1 VVANFL
7 AMEHRDM
14 RSLTPEAQEER
25 RRQVIGL
32 RESGLTYEAI
42 GLQVGLTRNG
52 VFDICKR
59 FRESGM
65 EGLQTG
71 PRGPAPGTG
80 RFLTAAQE
88 ATIRGLICRGTPD
101 AYGLPFALWGRAAV
115 AALIEQRCGVRLAV
129 RTMGT
134 YLARW
139 EFTPQKPL
147 RRAYEQQ
154 PDAVRH
160 WLKKDYPV
168 IQAKARR
175 QKGTIFWGDESGLRS
190 DDVRGRGY
198 APRGQTP
205 VVRPCHKRANVGVIS
220 AVSNKGELRW
230 MVLDG
235 AITAAML
242 IIFLGRLIRDAG
254 GKVFLILDRLRVHR
268 AHAVQDW
275 LAEHATQI
283 EVFYLPAYSPELNP
297 DEGVNGD
304 LKQAVTRQPLARS
317 RPELKRSVISHMRRL
332 SKSPKRVRS
341 LFRHPT
347 FRYAA

>member
-1 VVANFL
+1 MKHV
-7 AMEHRDM
+7 DM
-14 RSLTPEAQEER
+14 RSLQPAAQEER
-25 RRQVIGL
+25 RRQVI
-32 RESGLTYEAI
+32 YEAI

-59 FRESGM
+59 FRDSG
-65 EGLQTG
+65 EAGLQTG

-88 ATIRGLICRGTPD
+88 TAIRELICRDTPD

-115 AALIEQRCGVRLAV
+115 AALIEQRCAVRLAV

-160 WLKKDYPV
+160 WLKKDYPA
-168 IQAKARR
+168 IEAKARR
-175 QKGTIFWGDESGLRS
+175 QKGAIFWGDESGLRS

-198 APRGQTP
+198 APRSQTP
-205 VVRPCHKRANVGVIS
+205 VVRPCHQRANVGVIS
-220 AVSNKGELRW
+220 AVNNKGELRW
-230 MVLDG
+230 MVLDR

-242 IIFLGRLIRDAG
+242 IVFLGRLVRDAG
-254 GKVFLILDRLRVHR
+254 SKVFLILDRLRVHR
-268 AHAVQDW
+268 AHAVRDW
-275 LAEHATQI
+275 LAEHVAQI

-304 LKQAVTRQPLARS
+304 LKQAVTRKPPARS
-317 RPELKRSVISHMRRL
+317 RSELKRSVIGYMRSL
-332 SKSPKRVRS
+332 SKSPQRVCS
-341 LFRHPT
+341 LFQHPT

>member
-1 VVANFL
+1 MKHV
-7 AMEHRDM
+7 DM
-14 RSLTPEAQEER
+14 RSLAPAAQEER

-32 RESGLTYEAI
+32 RKSGLTYEAI

-59 FRESGM
+59 FRDSGM
-65 EGLQTG
+65 AGLKTG
-71 PRGPAPGTG
+71 PRGPASGTG

-88 ATIRGLICRGTPD
+88 VAIRGLICRGTPD
-101 AYGLPFALWGRAAV
+101 TYGLPFALWGRAAV
-115 AALIEQRCGVRLAV
+115 AALIGQRCGVRLAV

-160 WLKKDYPV
+160 WLKKDYPA
-168 IQAKARR
+168 IQAKARQ

-205 VVRPCHKRANVGVIS
+205 VVRPCHQRANVGVIS
-220 AVSNKGELRW
+220 AVNNKGELRW
-230 MVLDG
+230 MVLDR

-242 IIFLGRLIRDAG
+242 IVFLGRLIRDAG
-254 GKVFLILDRLRVHR
+254 CKVFLILDRLRVHR
-268 AHAVQDW
+268 AHAVREW
-275 LAEHATQI
+275 LAGHVAQI
-283 EVFYLPAYSPELNP
+283 ELYYLPAYSPELNP

-304 LKQAVTRQPLARS
+304 LKQAVTRKPPARIRS
-317 RPELKRSVISHMRRL
+317 ELKRRVISHMRSL
-332 SKSPKRVRS
+332 SKSPQHVRS

>member
-1 VVANFL
+1 
-7 AMEHRDM
+7 M

-59 FRESGM
+59 FRERGM
-65 EGLQTG
+65 VGLQTG

-88 ATIRGLICRGTPD
+88 ATIRGLICCGTPD

-115 AALIEQRCGVRLAV
+115 AALIEQRYGVRLAV

-160 WLKKDYPV
+160 WLKKDYPA

-190 DDVRGRGY
+190 DGFCQNSC
-198 APRGQTP
+198 QTRRRE
-205 VVRPCHKRANVGVIS
+205 VKAEFS
-220 AVSNKGELRW
+220 LRRFENSEHTAGTTQ
-230 MVLDG
+230 VKQ
-235 AITAAML
+235 ATAA
-242 IIFLGRLIRDAG
+242 GRDVLVVAG
-254 GKVFLILDRLRVHR
+254 ARAEEVAELVIAATEALR
-268 AHAVQDW
+268 
-275 LAEHATQI
+275 
-283 EVFYLPAYSPELNP
+283 
-297 DEGVNGD
+297 
-304 LKQAVTRQPLARS
+304 
-317 RPELKRSVISHMRRL
+317 
-332 SKSPKRVRS
+332 
-341 LFRHPT
+341 
-347 FRYAA
+347 

>member
-1 VVANFL
+1 MN
-7 AMEHRDM
+7 
-14 RSLTPEAQEER
+14 
-25 RRQVIGL
+25 
-32 RESGLTYEAI
+32 
-42 GLQVGLTRNG
+42 
-52 VFDICKR
+52 
-59 FRESGM
+59 
-65 EGLQTG
+65 
-71 PRGPAPGTG
+71 
-80 RFLTAAQE
+80 
-88 ATIRGLICRGTPD
+88 
-101 AYGLPFALWGRAAV
+101 
-115 AALIEQRCGVRLAV
+115 EQRCDVRLAV

-160 WLKKDYPV
+160 WLKKDYPA

-198 APRGQTP
+198 APRGRTP
-205 VVRPCHKRANVGVIS
+205 VVRPCHQRANVGVIS

-230 MVLDG
+230 MLLDR

-242 IIFLGRLIRDAG
+242 IIFLGRLVRDAG

-268 AHAVQDW
+268 AHAVRDW
-275 LAEHATQI
+275 LAEHTAQI

-297 DEGVNGD
+297 DESVNGD
-304 LKQAVTRQPLARS
+304 LKQAVTRKPPARS
-317 RPELKRSVISHMRRL
+317 RPELKRSVISHMRSL
-332 SKSPKRVRS
+332 SKSPRHVRS

>member
-1 VVANFL
+1 MKHV
-7 AMEHRDM
+7 DM
-14 RSLTPEAQEER
+14 RSLSPAAQEER

-52 VFDICKR
+52 VFGICKR
-59 FRESGM
+59 FRVSGM
-65 EGLQTG
+65 AGLQTG
-71 PRGPAPGTG
+71 PRGPASGTG

-88 ATIRGLICRGTPD
+88 VAMRELICRATPD

-129 RTMGT
+129 RTIGT

-175 QKGTIFWGDESGLRS
+175 QKGTIFWGDETGLRS

-205 VVRPCHKRANVGVIS
+205 VVRVCHKRASLSLIS
-220 AVSNKGELRW
+220 AVANKGELRW
-230 MVLDG
+230 MVVDG
-235 AITAAML
+235 AVNAPILTR
-242 IIFLGRLIRDAG
+242 FLERLIRDARR
-254 GKVFLILDRLRVHR
+254 KVFLIDR
-268 AHAVQDW
+268 
-275 LAEHATQI
+275 
-283 EVFYLPAYSPELNP
+283 
-297 DEGVNGD
+297 
-304 LKQAVTRQPLARS
+304 
-317 RPELKRSVISHMRRL
+317 
-332 SKSPKRVRS
+332 
-341 LFRHPT
+341 
-347 FRYAA
+347 

>member
-1 VVANFL
+1 
-7 AMEHRDM
+7 M

-65 EGLQTG
+65 VGLQTG

-134 YLARW
+134 YLSRW
-139 EFTPQKPL
+139 PKVLQQVFQPKP
-147 RRAYEQQ
+147 
-154 PDAVRH
+154 
-160 WLKKDYPV
+160 
-168 IQAKARR
+168 
-175 QKGTIFWGDESGLRS
+175 
-190 DDVRGRGY
+190 
-198 APRGQTP
+198 PRGHTSLLACLLWRQRQEP
-205 VVRPCHKRANVGVIS
+205 FSCIVG
-220 AVSNKGELRW
+220 
-230 MVLDG
+230 
-235 AITAAML
+235 
-242 IIFLGRLIRDAG
+242 
-254 GKVFLILDRLRVHR
+254 
-268 AHAVQDW
+268 
-275 LAEHATQI
+275 
-283 EVFYLPAYSPELNP
+283 
-297 DEGVNGD
+297 
-304 LKQAVTRQPLARS
+304 
-317 RPELKRSVISHMRRL
+317 
-332 SKSPKRVRS
+332 
-341 LFRHPT
+341 
-347 FRYAA
+347 

>member
-1 VVANFL
+1 MKHV
-7 AMEHRDM
+7 DM
-14 RSLTPEAQEER
+14 RSLPPAAQEER

-59 FRESGM
+59 FRDSG
-65 EGLQTG
+65 EAGLQTG

-88 ATIRGLICRGTPD
+88 TAIRELICRDTPD

-115 AALIEQRCGVRLAV
+115 AALIEQRCAVRLAV

-160 WLKKDYPV
+160 WLKKDYPA
-168 IQAKARR
+168 IEAKARR

-205 VVRPCHKRANVGVIS
+205 VVRPCHQRANVGVIS
-220 AVSNKGELRW
+220 AVNNKGELRW
-230 MVLDG
+230 MVLDR

-242 IIFLGRLIRDAG
+242 IVFLGRLIRDAG
-254 GKVFLILDRLRVHR
+254 SKVFLILDRLRVHR
-268 AHAVQDW
+268 AHAVRDW
-275 LAEHATQI
+275 LAEHVAQI

-304 LKQAVTRQPLARS
+304 LKQAVTRKPPARS
-317 RPELKRSVISHMRRL
+317 RSELKRSVIGYMRSL
-332 SKSPKRVRS
+332 SKSPQRVCS
-341 LFRHPT
+341 LFQHPT